1 MNAIKGGLLSTFAAL
16 FFFSLISCSDDSNS
30 DKQVLSEKAIHFGL
44 TSAPVTLDPRYATDA
59 TSSRINR
66 LIYQRLVEFGPDNKP
81 MPGIAVWKQLGDKHY
96 RFVLVNSPDN
106 DEYQSLNSQSP
117 TNVSRF
123 HHGKLLTAYD
133 VKATYDTILDKS
145 TASPHRNALKH
156 IERIE
161 VIDQQTVDFHLTQT
175 EPLFPSFLAIGI
187 MPADLIKSGH
197 SFNQNPVG
205 SGAFKF
211 SHWPFDGQ
219 LFLRRQSDHQLFEF
233 LKVKNPTVR
242 VLKLLRG
249 ELDLIQ
255 NNLPPEHIAFLK
267 KEPGIHFLTQI
278 GSNYSYLGFN
288 LQDNDT
294 GQIQLRQAIAYGLDR
309 NKIIQYALGNAAKK
323 ANGFFPAQHWAGADL
338 VDYDYDQIRAV
349 ALMSEL
355 GYSDNKRLQLTY
367 KTSSDPFRIRIAT
380 IIQSQLKDIFI
391 DMDIRSY
398 DWGTF
403 YGDIK
408 NGQFQLYSLTWVGIK
423 TPDVFRNVFHSE
435 SLPPSG
441 ANRGRLMNATID
453 KMIETAEQEQDLT
466 KQAKLYRLLQQELH
480 QTLPYVSLWYED
492 NIAFFRNNIQGY
504 QVSQDGNYDGL
515 KWVIEND

>member
-1 MNAIKGGLLSTFAAL
+1 MIKWISINTLAILLFLCLVSCADDHSSDTHSDYINKADNAIR
-16 FFFSLISCSDDSNS
+16 
-30 DKQVLSEKAIHFGL
+30 FGL
-44 TSAPVTLDPRYATDA
+44 SSAPVTLDPLHATDA

-81 MPGIAVWKQLGDKHY
+81 IPGIANWQQLDGRHY
-96 RFVLVNSPDN
+96 RFFLIKETGKQALV
-106 DEYQSLNSQSP
+106 
-117 TNVSRF
+117 F
-123 HHGKLLTAYD
+123 HHGKLLTAND
-133 VKATYDTILDKS
+133 VKATYDAVLDKT

-161 VIDQQTVDFHLTQT
+161 VIDENTIDFYLTRSD
-175 EPLFPSFLAIGI
+175 PLFPSFLAIGI
-187 MPADLIKSGH
+187 LPEDLLKAGH
-197 SFNQNPVG
+197 SFNQKPIG
-205 SGAFKF
+205 SGPFKF
-211 SHWPFDGQ
+211 SHWPFEGQ
-219 LFLRRQSDHQLFEF
+219 LFLRRETDQQLFEF

-249 ELDLIQ
+249 ELDLLQ
-255 NNLPPEHIAFLK
+255 NNLPPEHISFLK
-267 KEPGIHFLTQI
+267 DVSDIRFLTQT

-288 LQDNDT
+288 LQDDDT
-294 GQIQLRQAIAYGLDR
+294 GQIKLRKAIAYALDR
-309 NKIIQYALGNAAKK
+309 DKIIQYALGNAAKK
-323 ANGFFPAQHWAGADL
+323 ANGFFPESHWAGAVL
-338 VDYDYDQIRAV
+338 IDYDYDQKKAA
-349 ALMSEL
+349 ALMYEL
-355 GYSDNKRLQLTY
+355 GYSEKKHLQLTY

-380 IIQSQLKDIFI
+380 IIQSQLKDVFI
-391 DMDIRSY
+391 DVDIRSY

-441 ANRGRLMNATID
+441 ANRGRLKNKKID
-453 KMIETAEQEQDLT
+453 QMIETAEQQQDLAE
-466 KQAKLYRLLQQELH
+466 QARLYQLLQKELH

-492 NIAFFRNNIQGY
+492 NIAFFRQNIQGY

-515 KWVIEND
+515 KKV

>member
-1 MNAIKGGLLSTFAAL
+1 MIKRILWYT
-16 FFFSLISCSDDSNS
+16 FSLFLFSCMVSCSEDQADN
-30 DKQVLSEKAIHFGL
+30 VLSGKSQKANDAIRFGL
-44 TSAPVTLDPRYATDA
+44 VSAPVTLDPLYATDA

-81 MPGIAVWKQLGDKHY
+81 IPGIATWQQLDKQHY
-96 RFVLVNSPDN
+96 RFSLYSLPSMKKSP
-106 DEYQSLNSQSP
+106 
-117 TNVSRF
+117 F
-123 HHGKLLTAYD
+123 HHGKILTAYD
-133 VKATYDTILDKS
+133 VKATYDAVLDKT

-156 IERIE
+156 IERIQ
-161 VIDQQTVDFHLTQT
+161 VIDEHTIDFHLTRSD
-175 EPLFPSFLAIGI
+175 PLFPAFLAIGI
-187 MPADLIKSGH
+187 MPEDLLKTGH
-197 SFNQNPVG
+197 PFNQKPIG
-205 SGAFKF
+205 SGQFKF

-219 LFLRRQSDHQLFEF
+219 LFLRRQTDQQLFEF
-233 LKVKNPTVR
+233 LKVKNPTLR

-255 NNLPPEHIAFLK
+255 NNLPPEHISFLK
-267 KEPGIHFLTQI
+267 KESDIQFLTQS

-288 LQDNDT
+288 LQDDVT
-294 GQIQLRQAIAYGLDR
+294 GQVQLRKAIAYALDR
-309 NKIIQYALGNAAKK
+309 DKIIQYALGNAAKK
-323 ANGFFPAQHWAGADL
+323 ANGFFPSQHWAGARL
-338 VDYDYDQIRAV
+338 IAYDYDQIRAV

-355 GYSDNKRLQLTY
+355 GYSEKKRLKLTY

-408 NGQFQLYSLTWVGIK
+408 KGKFQLYSLTWVGIK

-441 ANRGRLMNATID
+441 ANRGRLKNHKID
-453 KMIETAEQEQDLT
+453 QMIERAEQEQDLT
-466 KQAKLYRLLQQELH
+466 KQAGLYQLLQEELH
-480 QTLPYVSLWYED
+480 QILPYVSLWYED
-492 NIAFFRNNIQGY
+492 NIAFFRQNIQGY
-504 QVSQDGNYDGL
+504 QVSHDGNYDGL
-515 KWVIEND
+515 SKVNRLSKALEP